1 MEEEDILTRKIIW
14 LIVSCLMA
22 VSLVVAS
29 CGPAAEEEEE
39 EEVSIGEE
47 EEEEEEQE
55 VEVTEP
61 DKPRYGGTI
70 NIALAREITNWAHV
84 LEFC

>member
-1 MEEEDILTRKIIW
+1 MTKKIVW

-29 CGPAAEEEEE
+29 CGPAEVAEEEEE
-39 EEVSIGEE
+39 EVVIGE

-55 VEVTEP
+55 VEVTGPE
-61 DKPRYGGTI
+61 KPRYGGTI
-70 NIALAREITNWAHV
+70 SIALARDVSNWANA

>member
-1 MEEEDILTRKIIW
+1 
-14 LIVSCLMA
+14 MA
-22 VSLVVAS
+22 VSLIMAS

-39 EEVSIGEE
+39 EEVAIGE

-55 VEVTEP
+55 VEVTGPE
-61 DKPRYGGTI
+61 KPQYGGTI
-70 NIALAREITNWAHV
+70 YLAEIRDVTNWANG

>member
-1 MEEEDILTRKIIW
+1 MTKKIVW

-29 CGPAAEEEEE
+29 CGPAEVEEEEE
-39 EEVSIGEE
+39 EEVVIG
-47 EEEEEEQE
+47 EEEEEQE
-55 VEVTEP
+55 VEVTGPE
-61 DKPRYGGTI
+61 KPRYGGTI
-70 NIALAREITNWAHV
+70 SIALARDVSNWANA